1 MNRSRSVS
9 ETSVGLFAFLDVLMS
24 TMGSLI
30 LVLMVVTPKIRQ
42 ETVAKVAVAAQHAV
56 ESHRAVEAKGEADK
70 KPAPYVPPPVELPR
84 ETVDLNAKLK
94 VQLAELSQEM
104 QERRKVSDA
113 KLEELGS
120 AQAALQKDQAEL
132 DALEK
137 RLEAIL
143 RAKRLLAESVSK
155 ASNEG
160 IEVENKLT
168 STATRL
174 RTIRGQIARASTTY
188 TFVAYDGVSGTTRR
202 PVLIECA
209 HGHMTFL
216 QEGIPLSTADVS
228 GFSPMYNPLR
238 AGAQA
243 LLDYWSTHS
252 APGDPRPYV
261 LLVVRPSGTVAYYEA
276 RHLLERMKDPFGYE
290 LLPDDQKLDVP
301 PPVPEAV
308 DACRKAIEKAFA
320 ERVDAF
326 KDVFTSGSGLGRS
339 KLLAGSGTD
348 PFGKALSGHEGGS
361 PSPFDGLGNSPLVD
375 SKGTSQ
381 TPGNT
386 GGGQPGQPGGSAS
399 LSTGNGTSGGPNVA
413 QSENGASGTG
423 STPTG
428 SPGAGTSGT
437 GSSSSGTAT
446 PGTGIAGDRQAGVML
461 SDTGPLATGRTNAEA
476 GGTSVMGIGTPGAN
490 GGSAVIR
497 PGSGDGS
504 GGGLNGASP
513 SGSGT
518 GPGGTGPSGT
528 GPGVPG
534 LDSASGGGIPG
545 TPGPNSGGLFTGSP
559 GSGTPGANGQ
569 DSAGPVGTAQGMPV
583 VGNPVPGTPGTNGT
597 SQGTLVMRPD
607 GSSVGMPGSLGPSG
621 NGSPGMG
628 GPGPASPEGEFAS
641 SKDVPGTG
649 TQGPASGAASSQS
662 DFPPSIIPRPGGS
675 DASGFGSGS
684 DKLAVGRPT
693 PGVSGNETAEGQ
705 AESPTSPS
713 DGLEPG
719 SLPAVPQIGS
729 SQSGQF
735 GPIQSGSIHSGST
748 QPGASQFGSVP
759 GGATEGGTGQA
770 ASDSTGSPPA
780 QPSGSGTSAGGSSGQ
795 SDPGQVGGMPS
806 FGSPEPTASGGDDG
820 GAPSG
825 SESSPGS
832 KSSDGSSRL
841 AANGDDYDAPR
852 RASQQ
857 ATYRWGISSPR
868 ASIGYEHDVRIYI
881 ERARIFVGSQSPIAC
896 GRGESSQQLELAVM
910 RALNREAHTWGRPR
924 ENFYWVPSP
933 RIIVCAGGL
942 VQYERI
948 QPAFERLSLNSTVE
962 YRLELSR
969 PSPLPRLVTE

>member
-42 ETVAKVAVAAQHAV
+42 ESVAKAAVAAQRAAETRGAV
-56 ESHRAVEAKGEADK
+56 EPKGEADK
-70 KPAPYVPPPVELPR
+70 KPAPYVPPAVELPR

-104 QERRKVSDA
+104 QERRKVSEA

-120 AQAALQKDQAEL
+120 AQASFQKNQAEL

-143 RAKRLLAESVSK
+143 RAKRRLAESASK
-155 ASNEG
+155 VSNEG
-160 IEVENKLT
+160 VAVENELM

-174 RTIRGQIARASTTY
+174 RTIRGQIALASTTY

-202 PVLIECA
+202 PILIECVN
-209 HGHMTFL
+209 GQITFL
-216 QEGIPLSTADVS
+216 QERIKLSRADVS
-228 GFSPMYNPLR
+228 GFSPAYNPLR

-261 LLVVRPSGTVAYYEA
+261 LLVIRPSGTAAYYEA

-290 LLPDDQKLDVP
+290 LLPDNQKLDVP
-301 PPVPEAV
+301 PPVPEAA
-308 DACRKAIEKAFA
+308 DACRKAVEKAFA

-326 KDVFTSGSGLGRS
+326 KDVFASGSGLGRS

-348 PFGKALSGHEGGS
+348 PFAKALGGHEGGS
-361 PSPFDGLGNSPLVD
+361 PSPFDGLGNSPLGD

-386 GGGQPGQPGGSAS
+386 GGGQPGQLGGSAS
-399 LSTGNGTSGGPNVA
+399 PSMGNGTSGGPNVA
-413 QSENGASGTG
+413 QLENGASGTG

-428 SPGAGTSGT
+428 SPGTGASGT

-446 PGTGIAGDRQAGVML
+446 PGTGTAGDRQAGVML

-490 GGSAVIR
+490 SGSGVVR

-504 GGGLNGASP
+504 GGGLLTGGLNGAGP
-513 SGSGT
+513 SGVGTAPGGT
-518 GPGGTGPSGT
+518 GPGGPGSPSGA
-528 GPGVPG
+528 GM
-534 LDSASGGGIPG
+534 SGS
-545 TPGPNSGGLFTGSP
+545 PGPNSGGLFTGSP
-559 GSGTPGANGQ
+559 GSGTPGASGQ
-569 DSAGPVGTAQGMPV
+569 GSTGPLGAAQGTPV
-583 VGNPVPGTPGTNGT
+583 VGSPVPGAPGTNAAAPGT
-597 SQGTLVMRPD
+597 FVMRPD
-607 GSSVGMPGSLGPSG
+607 GSSVGLPGNVGLSG

-628 GPGPASPEGEFAS
+628 GPAPASPDSGFAS
-641 SKDVPGTG
+641 TNDVPGTRP
-649 TQGPASGAASSQS
+649 QGPASGASPSQS
-662 DFPPSIIPRPGGS
+662 DFPPSIIPRAGGGDS
-675 DASGFGSGS
+675 TGLGSAS
-684 DKLAVGRPT
+684 DKLADGHPT
-693 PGVSGNETAEGQ
+693 PGVSSNETAEGQ
-705 AESPTSPS
+705 AESPAGPS

-719 SLPAVPQIGS
+719 SLPAAPQIGS

-735 GPIQSGSIHSGST
+735 GPIQSGSIHSGAT
-748 QPGASQFGSVP
+748 QSGSSQFGSVP
-759 GGATEGGTGQA
+759 GGATDGGTGQV
-770 ASDSTGSPPA
+770 ASDSTQSPPA
-780 QPSGSGTSAGGSSGQ
+780 QPSGSGTSAGGSNAQ

-820 GAPSG
+820 GSPSG

-881 ERARIFVGSQSPIAC
+881 ERAQIYVGSQPPIPC
-896 GRGESSQQLELAVM
+896 GRGESSQRLELAVL

-933 RIIVCAGGL
+933 QIVVCAGGL